1 MNKDKISNYFLK
13 IFRINDWTIMS
24 KYMASLFFV
33 ILLFFVSFTIILTLL
48 LDIKAENNK
57 VKEIGNELITIS
69 KMESLMMQKK
79 TIVINY
85 INDFNEQNSS
95 GENYNNR
102 QANLLEFN
110 KIKTEYDGLKDK
122 LNREVNNE
130 KLKRLFNT
138 IQEYDENFNEVF
150 LKKIVPLF
158 KENSK
163 LNSWSVNSNLS
174 KGFENA
180 NQNIFLL
187 ETAKEILIEDREV
200 IAKGSKEKIKMTI
213 ITLISAI
220 IISSVLGFVL
230 ILIISTRIKNNLKK
244 VIKVSNEI
252 AKGNLAVEKLNYKGK
267 DEIGLLAKSI
277 NMMIDNLKEVI
288 YKTLN
293 ASNNTLV
300 TTEEI
305 SAATEENS
313 ASIEDVADVVKDFVL
328 TSNKLAKVST
338 DISNLIDK
346 SVELVGTGFQ
356 EIQDTEGKMNKI
368 INSSQKSTSRMVE
381 LNAETEEV
389 VKIVEVISEIAEQT
403 NLLALNASIEAARAN
418 FITEGSSGTRRGKHG
433 SGFAVVADEIRGL
446 AARTKN
452 SVGDIRSIID
462 RVTANTDNVV
472 TSIQKNNLEVEA
484 GAQSLVQAK
493 ETFNKID
500 SKIKLIA
507 NQIREVA
514 NLGKEIYSK
523 SAGVS
528 VMTEEQSATIQQI
541 STSMD
546 ELSVM
551 ASNLNNIV
559 ERFNLD

>member
-1 MNKDKISNYFLK
+1 MNKDKIFNYFLK
-13 IFRINDWTIMS
+13 IFRINDLTIIR

-33 ILLFFVSFTIILTLL
+33 ILLFFISFTIILNLL

-110 KIKTEYDGLKDK
+110 KVKAEYDGLKDK

-130 KLKRLFNT
+130 KLKRLFHT
-138 IQEYDENFNEVF
+138 IQEYDDNFNEVF

-187 ETAKEILIEDREV
+187 ETAKEILIENRED
-200 IAKGSKEKIKMTI
+200 ITKSSKEKIKMTI

-230 ILIISTRIKNNLKK
+230 ILIISIRIKNNLKK

-252 AKGNLAVEKLNYKGK
+252 AKGNLAVEKINYKGK

-277 NMMIDNLKEVI
+277 NMMIDNLKELI

-328 TSNKLAKVST
+328 TSNELAKVST
-338 DISNLIDK
+338 DISDLIDK
-346 SVELVGTGFQ
+346 SVGLVETGFQ
-356 EIQDTEGKMNKI
+356 EIQETEDKMDKI

-389 VKIVEVISEIAEQT
+389 VKIVEVISAIAEQT

-418 FITEGSSGTRRGKHG
+418 FITEGSSGTCRGKHG

-462 RVTANTDNVV
+462 RVIANTDNVV
-472 TSIQKNNLEVEA
+472 ASIQKNNLEVEA

-559 ERFNLD
+559 ERFNLN